1 MRRFVSC
8 TAALLGSLAALLAQG
23 SVAPDPYTDQLPGR
37 DNAQWQEFVRLHPG
51 SWTSWWNHATGTP
64 KAIFG
69 PGLDI
74 ADWRGDSLA
83 EARRH
88 AQALLREQRLL
99 LGLGDSEFREAIAA
113 PMGNVWTFTFDQYF
127 AGVPVIGGRAD
138 VRVNR
143 CGRIAFFGSVAWPIP
158 KGFGTVPAIDEANAT
173 RLAWQALAVDPPANP
188 QPGKPRPPRLV
199 IWGDVDAAQKAPFF
213 LAWEVAVSAIAADGS
228 GPAGRWYIDA
238 RTGAALHY
246 TNDKHECGFGGDP
259 GRAPPVEN
267 TAGHALP
274 PATYTVMAWARD
286 GVSCVTPATN
296 VPLPGLQISVP
307 GVGTVVTD
315 ANGQFTASLTQ
326 SASVTVNMRG
336 VHNLLIQGSNAVTR
350 TATLQPGVPRTL
362 QLLTSGAADTSLAH
376 TTCELWVWRVNE
388 FARSILGN
396 SPQLLAA
403 DSIVPTVNIAST
415 CNAFYGGNS
424 INFYA
429 AGGGCSNTASSSV
442 VAHEWGHGLD
452 DQYGGISQNQGL
464 SEAWGDTVSEYLLDD
479 PIIGDGFN
487 GVLGAGIRTGTNG
500 TQYPPPA
507 EVHAAGEVFMGFN
520 WLFRQ
525 NLRTAFG
532 TQQATAISNSVVIG
546 SIAANAT
553 DQPSAV
559 LQIFIADDND
569 GNLGNGVPHYAQL
582 EPAALAHNLPYPV
595 ITVGTVSAAPL
606 LGTAD
611 QLVPRL
617 VLATAVPNSGSYTSV
632 SLVYNDGAAHTRPM
646 IPTGNPN
653 EYQAQLPGEAAPA
666 AVTWHVEAMHSSNL
680 LQRSPAFVDYSYS
693 VQAETRLY
701 FEDFEHGAPG
711 WTHGA
716 DAGVDEWEI
725 ATPAGLGTATWLD
738 PPTAAG
744 GTKCAGLDLTGDGD
758 YENNSDTWLRSPP
771 INCSGYTNVRL
782 RFKRWLTVDAGTF
795 DQATMRC
802 SGAPFWGNPTTFPL
816 FDSSWVT
823 FDTILPF
830 ASNNPAAV
838 LEFRLRADGST
849 TFGGWNIDDVEVYVT
864 SAPVPLPVTLQM
876 LPDQAVQGTPMTLTV
891 HTQGSQ
897 PFLLVLGSTSGPTL
911 IPGVPDLLVGGG
923 LTTLPGNTNAAGAF
937 TTPFF
942 APNPVPLTGASWYGQ
957 VLTLDPSLQIVTSN
971 QFHNL
976 FTR

>member
-1 MRRFVSC
+1 M
-8 TAALLGSLAALLAQG
+8 AQG
-23 SVAPDPYTDQLPGR
+23 KVAPDPYTDQLPGR

-51 SWTSWWNHATGTP
+51 NWTSWWNHATGTP

-69 PGLDI
+69 PGLDLP
-74 ADWRGDSLA
+74 DWRGDSLD

-88 AQALLREQRLL
+88 AQALLVEQRELL
-99 LGLGDSEFREAIAA
+99 ALGASEFREAIAA

-127 AGVPVIGGRAD
+127 AGLPVIGGRAD

-158 KGFGTVPAIDEANAT
+158 KGFGTVPAIDEANAL

-188 QPGKPRPPRLV
+188 QPAKPKPPRLV
-199 IWGDVDAAQKAPFF
+199 IWGDVDAAQKAPCF

-228 GPAGRWYIDA
+228 GPAGRYYIDA
-238 RTGAALHY
+238 RTGAVLHY
-246 TNDKHECGFGGDP
+246 TNDKHDCGFVGGGP
-259 GRAPPVEN
+259 EHA
-267 TAGHALP
+267 AGHGAAPP

-286 GVSCVTPATN
+286 GVSTLTPATN
-296 VPLPGLQISVP
+296 VPLAGMQINVP

-315 ANGQFTASLTQ
+315 ANGQFTATLAQAS
-326 SASVTVNMRG
+326 SVTVNMDG
-336 VHNLLIQGSNAVTR
+336 IHNSLIQGSSPVALT
-350 TATLQPGVPRTL
+350 TTLQPGVPATL
-362 QLLTSGAADTSLAH
+362 QLLAGSAADTSLAH
-376 TTCELWVWRVNE
+376 TTCELWVYRVNE

-396 SPQLLAA
+396 SPQLGTA

-415 CNAFYGGNS
+415 CNAFYSGNT

-429 AGGGCSNTASSSV
+429 AGGGCTNTASSSI

-452 DQYGGISQNQGL
+452 DQYGGISQTQGL
-464 SEAWGDTVSEYLLDD
+464 SEAWGDTVSEYLLDY
-479 PIIGDGFN
+479 PIIGDGFF
-487 GVLGAGIRTGTNG
+487 GAIGSGIRTGTNN

-532 TQQATAISNSVVIG
+532 TAQAKAISNSVVIG

-582 EPAALAHNLPYPV
+582 EPACLAHNLPYPA
-595 ITVGTVSAAPL
+595 IQVGAVAVAPL
-606 LGTAD
+606 AGTAD
-611 QLVPRL
+611 QLTPRL
-617 VLATAVPNSGSYTSV
+617 VVATAVPNFGSYTSV
-632 SLVYNDGAAHTRPM
+632 SLVYNDGAAHTRAM
-646 IPTGNPN
+646 IPTGNAN

-666 AVTWHVEAMHSSNL
+666 TVAWHVEALHSTNL
-680 LQRSPAFVDYSYS
+680 LQRVPALVEFSYD
-693 VQAETRLY
+693 VHAETRIF

-725 ATPAGLGTATWLD
+725 GTPAGLGTTAWLD
-738 PPTAAG
+738 PPAAAS
-744 GTKCAGLDLTGDGD
+744 GTKCAGTDLTGNGA

-771 INCSGYTNVRL
+771 INCSGFTNVRV

-795 DQATMRC
+795 DQAQLR
-802 SGAPFWGNPTTFPL
+802 SGTSPFWGNPTNYPL
-816 FDSSWVT
+816 LDSSWVT
-823 FDTILPF
+823 FDMPFPF
-830 ASNNPAAV
+830 ASGNPAVV

-849 TFGGWNIDDVEVYVT
+849 TFGGWNIDDVEVYTT
-864 SAPVPLPVTLQM
+864 SGPVALPVSLQM
-876 LPDQAVQGTPMTLTV
+876 LPDQAVQGSPMSLTV

-897 PFLLVLGSTSGPTL
+897 PFLLILGSTPGPTL

-923 LTTLPGNTNAAGAF
+923 FATLAGNTNAAGALTASF
-937 TTPFF
+937 L
-942 APNPVPLTGASWYGQ
+942 APNPVPVTGASWYAQ
-957 VLTLDPSLQIVTSN
+957 VLTLDTSLQLATSN
-971 QFHNL
+971 SFRNL
-976 FTR
+976 FTH